1 MYIHRGLVAHICVG
15 DLCRRW
21 FGLRA
26 FRMNRVKSLAKPT
39 LTYCQLGMCE
49 QPSLK
54 IVLKYNNLHLRK
66 CIWKSRNLTLFL
78 LQYVNILRN
87 VTQSFRR
94 WVWGATW
101 RHETGEQWVMWWP
114 GSWTAHCFDPMI
126 QCVLIIIIIDY
137 SFIYSFISIRRDP
150 TLIHYVLISIIID
163 YLLASSWN

>member
-15 DLCRRW
+15 DLCHRW

-26 FRMNRVKSLAKPT
+26 FCTNGVKSLAKPT

-54 IVLKYNNLHLRK
+54 IVLKYNTLHLRK

-78 LQYVNILRN
+78 LQYINILRN

-114 GSWTAHCFDPMI
+114 GSWWQQPT
-126 QCVLIIIIIDY
+126 VLIQWSNVYWSLSSLTIH
-137 SFIYSFISIRRDP
+137 SFIHLLVSVAILHWS
-150 TLIHYVLISIIID
+150 TV
-163 YLLASSWN
+163 YLLVSSLIIY

>member
-114 GSWTAHCFDPMI
+114 GSWWQQPT
-126 QCVLIIIIIDY
+126 VLIQWSNVYWSLSSLTIH
-137 SFIYSFISIRRDP
+137 SFIHLLVSVAILHWS
-150 TLIHYVLISIIID
+150 TV
-163 YLLASSWN
+163 YLLVSSLFIY

>member
-114 GSWTAHCFDPMI
+114 GSWWQQPT
-126 QCVLIIIIIDY
+126 VLIQWSNVYWSLSSLTIH
-137 SFIYSFISIRRDP
+137 SFIHLLVSVAILHWS
-150 TLIHYVLISIIID
+150 TV
-163 YLLASSWN
+163 YLLVSSLIIY

>member
-1 MYIHRGLVAHICVG
+1 MYMHRGLVAHICVG
-15 DLCRRW
+15 DLCHRW

-26 FRMNRVKSLAKPT
+26 FRMNGVKSLAKPT

-49 QPSLK
+49 QPSLE

-66 CIWKSRNLTLFL
+66 CIWKSRNLTLLL

-101 RHETGEQWVMWWP
+101 RYETGEQWVMWWP
-114 GSWTAHCFDPMI
+114 GFWWQQPTVLI

-150 TLIHYVLISIIID
+150 TLINCVLISIIID
-163 YLLASSWN
+163 YLLVSSWN